1 MWIKRSCYLQD
12 DVRYVQADVMVTFV
26 VRGQTKSEQVPRKS
40 LTDEARSLEKVD
52 KVRLSGGLRHVCAG
66 LSSFVLCSAAWES
79 SSKILMMG

>member
-1 MWIKRSCYLQD
+1 M
-12 DVRYVQADVMVTFV
+12 RYVQADVMVTFV